1 MLPSSR
7 LPRRSLLL
15 AGTVAFLPLGCAA
28 AKLPPSR
35 SSRHLGSPL
44 PAFNGVTVNGSE
56 FDSNAS
62 RGMVLL
68 VEFFES
74 GAGSR
79 SLAEASALYTKDREL
94 VIVGISLDDS
104 IERTRAFLAQ
114 KSVRFPVL
122 FDPERAVA
130 ARVGVTEAG
139 TSLAVD
145 RRGILRWVGD
155 PRKPGAVRQAT
166 RALLD
171 EPA

>member
-1 MLPSSR
+1 
-7 LPRRSLLL
+7 
-15 AGTVAFLPLGCAA
+15 
-28 AKLPPSR
+28 
-35 SSRHLGSPL
+35 
-44 PAFNGVTVNGSE
+44 
-56 FDSNAS
+56 
-62 RGMVLL
+62 MVLL

-74 GAGSR
+74 SAGSR
-79 SLAEASALYTKDREL
+79 SLADAAALYTKDREL

-104 IERTRAFLAQ
+104 IERTRAFVAEQ
-114 KSVRFPVL
+114 SVRFPVL

-155 PRKPGAVRQAT
+155 PRKPGAVEQAT